1 MKKGRDLVG
10 MPIINLANGETVGR
24 VRDVF
29 FNPES
34 RRISGILVDAGGW
47 LKGPRKICYADL
59 TGIGEDAI
67 TIENDSVILKEA
79 VEEECIVAGEGT
91 LMGNK
96 VMTRD
101 GNELGTI
108 ADVIFDHSTGEIT
121 HYQLS
126 EGIVQDM
133 LEGRET
139 LPVDTEFQFGKDA
152 LIVDF
157 NLE

>member
-1 MKKGRDLVG
+1 MKKGRDLIG
-10 MPIINLANGETVGR
+10 MPIIDLSNGEIVGR
-24 VRDVF
+24 VRDVY
-29 FNPES
+29 FNPKS
-34 RRISGILVDAGGW
+34 HRILGIVVDGGGW

-59 TGIGEDAI
+59 TGIGDDAV
-67 TIENDSVILKEA
+67 TIENDMVILKEPI
-79 VEEECIVAGEGT
+79 EEDCILTGEGT
-91 LMGNK
+91 LIGNK

-133 LEGRET
+133 LEGREI
-139 LPVDTEFQFGKDA
+139 LPVDTEFQYGKDA